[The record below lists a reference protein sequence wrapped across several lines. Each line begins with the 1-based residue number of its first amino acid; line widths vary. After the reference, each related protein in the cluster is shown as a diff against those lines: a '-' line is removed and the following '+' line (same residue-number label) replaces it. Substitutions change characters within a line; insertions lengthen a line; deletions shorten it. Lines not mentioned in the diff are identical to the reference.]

1 MKKKLI
7 NGLKNFHTSLF
18 LGFTDAFL
26 PNVKDSIKE
35 KQSDFLHD
43 VPKLDIDWTRL
54 TSALVSFTIIVLAI
68 FDFITAKDIIQFLT
82 AWNSL
87 LQ

>member
-7 NGLKNFHTSLF
+7 NGFKTFHTSLF
-18 LGFTDAFL
+18 LGFLDAFL
-26 PNVKDSIKE
+26 PNIKDTIKE
-35 KQSDFLHD
+35 KQSDFLNET
-43 VPKLDIDWTRL
+43 PKLDIDWTRL

-68 FDFITAKDIIQFLT
+68 FDFITAKDIIKFLT
-82 AWNSL
+82 AWNAL

>member
-1 MKKKLI
+1 MKKKI
-7 NGLKNFHTSLF
+7 VNGLKTFHTSLF
-18 LGFTDAFL
+18 LGFLDAFL
-26 PNVKDSIKE
+26 PNIKDTIKE

-68 FDFITAKDIIQFLT
+68 FDFITAKDIIEFLT
-82 AWNSL
+82 AWNVL

>member
-1 MKKKLI
+1 MKKKI
-7 NGLKNFHTSLF
+7 VNGLKNFHTSLF
-18 LGFTDAFL
+18 LGFCDAFL
-26 PNVKDSIKE
+26 PNIKDTIKE
-35 KQSDFLHD
+35 KQSYFLND

-82 AWNSL
+82 AWNAL